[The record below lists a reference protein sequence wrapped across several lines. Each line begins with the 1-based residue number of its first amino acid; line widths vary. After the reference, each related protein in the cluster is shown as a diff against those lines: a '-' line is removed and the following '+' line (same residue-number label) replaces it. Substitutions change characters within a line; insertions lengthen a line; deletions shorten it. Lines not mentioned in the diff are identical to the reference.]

1 MNIHLHYDIIRKVFF
16 KFWVVAPILLDVRYQ
31 CSPLGD
37 TLTLQ
42 SHFFI
47 LVPDFK
53 VGDLTLQ
60 RVFGRLMQAK
70 VTAKVRFAGGVV
82 FYWREK
88 FGVRVVS
95 SDDETLV
102 PQHFFALTHERG

>member
-16 KFWVVAPILLDVRYQ
+16 KFWVVAPILLNVGYQ

-42 SHFFI
+42 SHFFV

-53 VGDLTLQ
+53 VGDLTLK

-70 VTAKVRFAGGVV
+70 VTAKVRFARGVV

-102 PQHFFALTHERG
+102 PQHSFALAHERG

>member
-1 MNIHLHYDIIRKVFF
+1 M
-16 KFWVVAPILLDVRYQ
+16 VAPIFLDVGYQ

-42 SHFFI
+42 SHFFV
-47 LVPDFK
+47 LVPDFQ

-60 RVFGRLMQAK
+60 GVFGRLMQAK
-70 VTAKVRFAGGVV
+70 VTAKVRFARGVV

-95 SDDETLV
+95 SNYETLV
-102 PQHFFALTHERG
+102 PQHFFTLAHQRG